1 MSGRRVV
8 DLVQCEPLYYRY
20 SIVAEILNC
29 LKKHGQ
35 RLDAELA
42 KETGVP
48 LAKVRQHLAEA
59 AATGAVVTCSLTRFE
74 QGKRIDGMLYRMSG
88 WVPPPAPGRKAAK
101 PTA

>member
-1 MSGRRVV
+1 MLEPERLHASYAYAGTSGSQRSQRMSGRRVV

-48 LAKVRQHLAEA
+48 LAKVASISQKQLLRA
-59 AATGAVVTCSLTRFE
+59 R
-74 QGKRIDGMLYRMSG
+74 
-88 WVPPPAPGRKAAK
+88 
-101 PTA
+101 